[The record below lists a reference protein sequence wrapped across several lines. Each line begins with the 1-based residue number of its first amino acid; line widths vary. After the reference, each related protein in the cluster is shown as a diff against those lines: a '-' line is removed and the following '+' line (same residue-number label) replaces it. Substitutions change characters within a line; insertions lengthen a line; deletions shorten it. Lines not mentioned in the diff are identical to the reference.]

1 MSLGKKGELLKKTQT
16 VLTWSI
22 IANINQNNNGASS
35 NTVRDNNVK
44 SNSVESGN
52 IRNNKNKRKKTAMS
66 WN

>member
-1 MSLGKKGELLKKTQT
+1 MSLGKEGELLKKTQT

-22 IANINQNNNGASS
+22 IANGASS

-52 IRNNKNKRKKTAMS
+52 IRNNKNKLKKTAMS